1 MSQEFRIESDAIG
14 EVQVPVEAAWM
25 AQTQRSLQNFPTGA
39 RMPLGI
45 IRALLNIK
53 RAAAMANKANGSL
66 AADMADAIVATID
79 GLLQLDDV
87 ELRKDFPLSVYQTG
101 SGTQTNMNTNE
112 VVAHLAS
119 EHSGLQILPNDHV
132 NMGQSSNDIFPTAMH
147 IVAVEAVDNVEKSLA
162 HLIDE
167 LRVKQDAFWETIK
180 VGRTHLQDATPL
192 TFGQELSGYISA
204 LKHNQ
209 ANIDA
214 LRPQLYELAMGGT
227 AVGTGLNANTELGK
241 AIAATIS
248 EVYGFPFT
256 AESNKFYG
264 LANHTAMNTVHGAF
278 KSLAADLMKIGNDI
292 RFLASGPRGGYGE
305 LSIPA
310 NEPGS
315 SIMPGKVNPTQVE
328 ALTMAAVR
336 VFGNDTTIT
345 MASSQGNFELNVF
358 KPVMID
364 AFLESA
370 ELMAGTM
377 TGFADRMIHGLDV
390 KPARMR
396 ELLDNSL
403 MTVTALSPHIG
414 YHAAAEI
421 AQAADKNGT
430 TLKVAALESGD
441 LTEEQYDEWMDFM
454 AMTNLERSNKE

>member
-1 MSQEFRIESDAIG
+1 MSQEYRIETDAIG
-14 EVQVPVEAAWM
+14 EVKVPLDAAWM

-39 RMPLGI
+39 RMPLAI

-53 RAAAMANKANGSL
+53 RAAALANQANGSL
-66 AADMADAIVATID
+66 DSERANAIVTTID
-79 GLLQLDDV
+79 SLLTLGDV
-87 ELRKDFPLSVYQTG
+87 DLRKAFPLSVYQTG

-119 EHSGLQILPNDHV
+119 QQGVAVLPNDHV

-147 IVAVEAVDNVEKSLA
+147 IVAVAAVNQVEIA
-162 HLIDE
+162 ITHLIDE
-167 LRVKQDAFWETIK
+167 LRVKQVAFWDVIK

-192 TFGQELSGYISA
+192 TFGQELSGYIAA
-204 LKHNQ
+204 LKHNLD
-209 ANIDA
+209 NIA
-214 LRPQLYELAMGGT
+214 AIRPQLYELAMGGT
-227 AVGTGLNANTELGK
+227 AVGTGLNANTALGAK
-241 AIAATIS
+241 IAEIIS
-248 EVYGFPFT
+248 DVYGFPFT
-256 AESNKFYG
+256 GDSNKFYG
-264 LANHTAMNTVHGAF
+264 LANHTALNTMHGAL

-305 LSIPA
+305 LKIPA

-364 AFLESA
+364 AFLESTD
-370 ELMAGTM
+370 LLAGTM
-377 TGFADRMIHGLDV
+377 TGFADRLVRGLEVNPD
-390 KPARMR
+390 RMR

-421 AQAADKNGT
+421 AQSADKNGT
-430 TLKVAALESGD
+430 TLKVAALASGEI
-441 LTEEQYDEWMDFM
+441 TEAQYDKWMDFM
-454 AMTNLERSNKE
+454 AMTNLERSHKE

>member
-1 MSQEFRIESDAIG
+1 MSQEYRIETDAIG
-14 EVQVPVEAAWM
+14 EVKVPLDAAWM

-39 RMPLGI
+39 RMPLAI

-53 RAAAMANKANGSL
+53 RAAALANQANGSL
-66 AADMADAIVATID
+66 DSERANAIVTTID
-79 GLLQLDDV
+79 SLLTLGDV
-87 ELRKDFPLSVYQTG
+87 DLRKAFPLSVYQTG

-119 EHSGLQILPNDHV
+119 QQGVAVLPNDHV

-147 IVAVEAVDNVEKSLA
+147 IVAVAAVNQVEIA
-162 HLIDE
+162 ITHLIDE
-167 LRVKQDAFWETIK
+167 LRVKQVAFWDVIK

-192 TFGQELSGYISA
+192 TFGQELSGYIAA
-204 LKHNQ
+204 LKHNLD
-209 ANIDA
+209 NIA
-214 LRPQLYELAMGGT
+214 AIRPQLYELAMGGT
-227 AVGTGLNANTELGK
+227 AVGTGLNANTALGAK
-241 AIAATIS
+241 IAEIIS
-248 EVYGFPFT
+248 DVYGFPFT
-256 AESNKFYG
+256 GDSNKFYG
-264 LANHTAMNTVHGAF
+264 LANHTALNTMHGAL

-305 LSIPA
+305 LKIPA

-364 AFLESA
+364 AFLESTD
-370 ELMAGTM
+370 LLAGTM
-377 TGFADRMIHGLDV
+377 TGFADRLVRGLEV
-390 KPARMR
+390 KPDRMR

-421 AQAADKNGT
+421 AQSADKNGT
-430 TLKVAALESGD
+430 TLKVAALASGEI
-441 LTEEQYDEWMDFM
+441 TEAQYDKWMDFM
-454 AMTNLERSNKE
+454 AMTNLERSHKE

>member
-1 MSQEFRIESDAIG
+1 MSQEYRIETDAIG
-14 EVQVPVEAAWM
+14 EVKVPLDAAWM

-39 RMPLGI
+39 RMPLAI

-53 RAAAMANKANGSL
+53 RAAALANQANGSL
-66 AADMADAIVATID
+66 DSERANAIVTTID
-79 GLLQLDDV
+79 SLLTLGDV
-87 ELRKDFPLSVYQTG
+87 DLRKAFPLSVYQTG

-119 EHSGLQILPNDHV
+119 QQGVAVLPNDHV

-147 IVAVEAVDNVEKSLA
+147 IVAVAAVNQVEIA
-162 HLIDE
+162 ITHLIDE
-167 LRVKQDAFWETIK
+167 LRVKQVAFWDVIK

-192 TFGQELSGYISA
+192 TFGQELSGYIAA
-204 LKHNQ
+204 LKHNLD
-209 ANIDA
+209 NIA
-214 LRPQLYELAMGGT
+214 AIRPQLYELAMGGT
-227 AVGTGLNANTELGK
+227 AVGTGLNADTALGAK
-241 AIAATIS
+241 IAEIIS
-248 EVYGFPFT
+248 DAYGFPFT
-256 AESNKFYG
+256 GDSNKFYG
-264 LANHTAMNTVHGAF
+264 LANHTALNTMHGAL

-305 LSIPA
+305 LKIPA

-364 AFLESA
+364 AFLESTD
-370 ELMAGTM
+370 LLAGTM
-377 TGFADRMIHGLDV
+377 TGFADRLVRGLEVNPD
-390 KPARMR
+390 RMR

-421 AQAADKNGT
+421 AQSADKNGT
-430 TLKVAALESGD
+430 TLKVAALASGEI
-441 LTEEQYDEWMDFM
+441 TEAQYDEWMDFM
-454 AMTNLERSNKE
+454 AMTNLERSHKE

>member
-1 MSQEFRIESDAIG
+1 MSQEYRIETDAIG
-14 EVQVPVEAAWM
+14 EVKVPLDAAWM

-39 RMPLGI
+39 RMPLAI

-53 RAAAMANKANGSL
+53 RAAALANQANGSL
-66 AADMADAIVATID
+66 DSERANAIVTTID
-79 GLLQLDDV
+79 SLLTLGDV
-87 ELRKDFPLSVYQTG
+87 DLRKDFPLSVYQTG

-119 EHSGLQILPNDHV
+119 QQGVAVLPNDHV

-147 IVAVEAVDNVEKSLA
+147 IVAVAAVNQVEIA
-162 HLIDE
+162 ITHLIDE
-167 LRVKQDAFWETIK
+167 LRVKQVAFWDVIK

-192 TFGQELSGYISA
+192 TFGQELSGYIAA
-204 LKHNQ
+204 LKHNLD
-209 ANIDA
+209 NIA
-214 LRPQLYELAMGGT
+214 AIRPQLYELAMGGT
-227 AVGTGLNANTELGK
+227 AVGTGLNADTALGAK
-241 AIAATIS
+241 IAEIIS
-248 EVYGFPFT
+248 DAYGFPFT
-256 AESNKFYG
+256 GDSNKFYG
-264 LANHTAMNTVHGAF
+264 LANHTALNTMHGAL

-305 LSIPA
+305 LKIPA

-358 KPVMID
+358 KPVMVD
-364 AFLESA
+364 AFLESTD
-370 ELMAGTM
+370 LLAGTM
-377 TGFADRMIHGLDV
+377 TGFADRLVRGLEVNPD
-390 KPARMR
+390 RMR

-403 MTVTALSPHIG
+403 MTVTALSPYIG

-421 AQAADKNGT
+421 AQSADKNGT
-430 TLKVAALESGD
+430 TLKVAALASGEI
-441 LTEEQYDEWMDFM
+441 TEAQYDEWMDFM
-454 AMTNLERSNKE
+454 AMTNLERSHKE

>member
-1 MSQEFRIESDAIG
+1 MSQEYRIETDAIG
-14 EVQVPVEAAWM
+14 EVKVPLDAAWM

-39 RMPLGI
+39 RMPLAI

-53 RAAAMANKANGSL
+53 RAAALANQANGSL
-66 AADMADAIVATID
+66 DSERANAIVTTID
-79 GLLQLDDV
+79 SLLTLGDV
-87 ELRKDFPLSVYQTG
+87 DLRKDFPLSVYQTG

-119 EHSGLQILPNDHV
+119 QQGVAVLPNDHV

-147 IVAVEAVDNVEKSLA
+147 IVAVAAVNQVEIA
-162 HLIDE
+162 ITHLIDE
-167 LRVKQDAFWETIK
+167 LRVKQVAFWDVIK

-192 TFGQELSGYISA
+192 TFGQELSGYIAA
-204 LKHNQ
+204 LKHNLD
-209 ANIDA
+209 NIA
-214 LRPQLYELAMGGT
+214 AIRPQLYELAMGGT
-227 AVGTGLNANTELGK
+227 AVGTGLNADTALGAK
-241 AIAATIS
+241 IAEIIS
-248 EVYGFPFT
+248 DVYGFPFT
-256 AESNKFYG
+256 GDSNKFYG
-264 LANHTAMNTVHGAF
+264 LANHTALNTMHGAL

-305 LSIPA
+305 LKIPA

-364 AFLESA
+364 AFLESTD
-370 ELMAGTM
+370 LLAGTM
-377 TGFADRMIHGLDV
+377 TGFADRLVRGLEVNPD
-390 KPARMR
+390 RMR

-421 AQAADKNGT
+421 AQSADKNGT
-430 TLKVAALESGD
+430 TLKVAALASGEI
-441 LTEEQYDEWMDFM
+441 TEAQYDEWMDFM
-454 AMTNLERSNKE
+454 AMTNLERSHKE

>member
-1 MSQEFRIESDAIG
+1 MSQEYRIETDAIG
-14 EVQVPVEAAWM
+14 EVKVPLDAAWM

-39 RMPLGI
+39 RMPLAI

-53 RAAAMANKANGSL
+53 RAAALANQANGSL
-66 AADMADAIVATID
+66 DSERANAIVTTID
-79 GLLQLDDV
+79 SLLTLGDV
-87 ELRKDFPLSVYQTG
+87 DLRKDFPLSVYQTG

-119 EHSGLQILPNDHV
+119 QQGVAVLPNDHV

-147 IVAVEAVDNVEKSLA
+147 IVAVAAVNQVEIA
-162 HLIDE
+162 ITHLIDE
-167 LRVKQDAFWETIK
+167 LRVKQVAFWDVIK

-192 TFGQELSGYISA
+192 TFGQELSGYIAA
-204 LKHNQ
+204 LKHNLD
-209 ANIDA
+209 NIA
-214 LRPQLYELAMGGT
+214 AIRPQLYELAMGGT
-227 AVGTGLNANTELGK
+227 AVGTGLNANTALGAK
-241 AIAATIS
+241 IAEIIS
-248 EVYGFPFT
+248 DVYGFPFT
-256 AESNKFYG
+256 GDSNKFYG
-264 LANHTAMNTVHGAF
+264 LANHTALNTMHGAL

-305 LSIPA
+305 LKIPA

-358 KPVMID
+358 KSVMID
-364 AFLESA
+364 AFLESTD
-370 ELMAGTM
+370 LLAGTM
-377 TGFADRMIHGLDV
+377 TGFADRLVRGLEVNPD
-390 KPARMR
+390 RMR

-421 AQAADKNGT
+421 AQSADKNGT
-430 TLKVAALESGD
+430 TLKVAALASGEI
-441 LTEEQYDEWMDFM
+441 TEAQYDEWMDFM
-454 AMTNLERSNKE
+454 AMTNLERSHKE

>member
-1 MSQEFRIESDAIG
+1 MSQEYRIETDAIG
-14 EVQVPVEAAWM
+14 EVKVPLAAAWM

-39 RMPLGI
+39 RMPLAI

-53 RAAAMANKANGSL
+53 RAAALANQANGSL
-66 AADMADAIVATID
+66 DSERANAIVTTID
-79 GLLQLDDV
+79 SLLTLGDV
-87 ELRKDFPLSVYQTG
+87 DLRKDFPLSVYQTG

-119 EHSGLQILPNDHV
+119 QQGVAVLPNDHV

-147 IVAVEAVDNVEKSLA
+147 IVAVAAVNQVEIA
-162 HLIDE
+162 ITHLIDE
-167 LRVKQDAFWETIK
+167 LRVKQVAFWDVIK

-192 TFGQELSGYISA
+192 TFGQELSGYIAA
-204 LKHNQ
+204 LKHNLD
-209 ANIDA
+209 NIA
-214 LRPQLYELAMGGT
+214 AIRPQLYELAMGGT
-227 AVGTGLNANTELGK
+227 AVGTGLNANTALGAK
-241 AIAATIS
+241 IAEIIS
-248 EVYGFPFT
+248 DAYGFPFT
-256 AESNKFYG
+256 GDSNKFYG
-264 LANHTAMNTVHGAF
+264 LANHTTLNTMHGAL

-305 LSIPA
+305 LKIPA

-364 AFLESA
+364 AFLESTD
-370 ELMAGTM
+370 LLAGTM
-377 TGFADRMIHGLDV
+377 TGFADRLVRGLEVNPD
-390 KPARMR
+390 RMR

-421 AQAADKNGT
+421 AQSADKNGT
-430 TLKVAALESGD
+430 TLKVAALASGEI
-441 LTEEQYDEWMDFM
+441 TEAQYDEWMDFM
-454 AMTNLERSNKE
+454 AMTNLERSHKE

>member
-1 MSQEFRIESDAIG
+1 MSQEYRIETDAIG
-14 EVQVPVEAAWM
+14 EVKVPLDAAWM

-39 RMPLGI
+39 RMPLAI

-53 RAAAMANKANGSL
+53 RAAALANQANGSL
-66 AADMADAIVATID
+66 DSERANAIVTTID
-79 GLLQLDDV
+79 SLLTLGDV
-87 ELRKDFPLSVYQTG
+87 DLRKDFPLSVYQTG

-119 EHSGLQILPNDHV
+119 QQGVAVLPNDHV

-147 IVAVEAVDNVEKSLA
+147 IVAVAAVNQVEIA
-162 HLIDE
+162 ITHLIDE
-167 LRVKQDAFWETIK
+167 LRVKQVAFWDVIK

-192 TFGQELSGYISA
+192 TFGQELSGYIAA
-204 LKHNQ
+204 LKHNLD
-209 ANIDA
+209 NIA
-214 LRPQLYELAMGGT
+214 AIRPQLYELAMGGT
-227 AVGTGLNANTELGK
+227 AVGTGLNANTALGAK
-241 AIAATIS
+241 IAEIIS
-248 EVYGFPFT
+248 DAYGFPFT
-256 AESNKFYG
+256 GDSNKFYG
-264 LANHTAMNTVHGAF
+264 LANHTALNTMHGAL

-305 LSIPA
+305 LKIPA

-358 KPVMID
+358 KPVMVD
-364 AFLESA
+364 AFLESTD
-370 ELMAGTM
+370 LLAGTM
-377 TGFADRMIHGLDV
+377 TGFADRLVRGLEVNPD
-390 KPARMR
+390 RMR

-421 AQAADKNGT
+421 AQSADKNGT
-430 TLKVAALESGD
+430 TLKVAALASGEI
-441 LTEEQYDEWMDFM
+441 TEAQYDEWMDFM
-454 AMTNLERSNKE
+454 AMTNLERSHKE

>member
-1 MSQEFRIESDAIG
+1 MSQEYRIETDAIG
-14 EVQVPVEAAWM
+14 EVKVPLDAAWM

-39 RMPLGI
+39 RMPLAI

-53 RAAAMANKANGSL
+53 RAAALANQANGSL
-66 AADMADAIVATID
+66 DSERANAIVTTID
-79 GLLQLDDV
+79 SLLTLGDV
-87 ELRKDFPLSVYQTG
+87 DLRKDFPLSVYQTG
-101 SGTQTNMNTNE
+101 SGTQTNMDTNE

-119 EHSGLQILPNDHV
+119 QQGVAVLPNDHV

-147 IVAVEAVDNVEKSLA
+147 IVAVAAVNQVEIA
-162 HLIDE
+162 ITHLIDE
-167 LRVKQDAFWETIK
+167 LRVKQVAFWDVIK

-192 TFGQELSGYISA
+192 TFGQELSGYIAA
-204 LKHNQ
+204 LKHNLD
-209 ANIDA
+209 NIA
-214 LRPQLYELAMGGT
+214 AIRPQLYELAMGGT
-227 AVGTGLNANTELGK
+227 AVGTGLNANTALGAK
-241 AIAATIS
+241 IAEIIS
-248 EVYGFPFT
+248 DAYGFPFT
-256 AESNKFYG
+256 GDSNKFYG
-264 LANHTAMNTVHGAF
+264 LANHTALNTMHGAL

-305 LSIPA
+305 LKIPA

-358 KPVMID
+358 KPVMVD
-364 AFLESA
+364 AFLESTD
-370 ELMAGTM
+370 LLAGTM
-377 TGFADRMIHGLDV
+377 TGFADRLVRGLEVNPD
-390 KPARMR
+390 RMR

-421 AQAADKNGT
+421 AQSADKNGT
-430 TLKVAALESGD
+430 TLKVAALASGEI
-441 LTEEQYDEWMDFM
+441 TEAQYDEWMDFM
-454 AMTNLERSNKE
+454 AMTNLERSHKE

>member
-1 MSQEFRIESDAIG
+1 MSQEYRIETDAIG
-14 EVQVPVEAAWM
+14 EVKVPLAAAWM

-39 RMPLGI
+39 RMPLAI

-53 RAAAMANKANGSL
+53 RAAALANQANGSL
-66 AADMADAIVATID
+66 DSERANAIVTTID
-79 GLLQLDDV
+79 SLLTLGDV
-87 ELRKDFPLSVYQTG
+87 DLRKDFPLSVYQTG

-119 EHSGLQILPNDHV
+119 QQGVAVLPNDHV

-147 IVAVEAVDNVEKSLA
+147 IVAVAAVNQVEIA
-162 HLIDE
+162 ITHLIDE
-167 LRVKQDAFWETIK
+167 LRVKQVAFWDVIK

-192 TFGQELSGYISA
+192 TFGQELSGYIAA
-204 LKHNQ
+204 LKHNLD
-209 ANIDA
+209 NIA
-214 LRPQLYELAMGGT
+214 AIRPQLYELAMGGT
-227 AVGTGLNANTELGK
+227 AVGTGLNANTALGAK
-241 AIAATIS
+241 IAEIIS
-248 EVYGFPFT
+248 DAYGFPFT
-256 AESNKFYG
+256 GDSNKFYG
-264 LANHTAMNTVHGAF
+264 LANHTALNTMHGAL

-292 RFLASGPRGGYGE
+292 RCLASGPRGGYGE
-305 LSIPA
+305 LKIPA

-364 AFLESA
+364 AFLESTD
-370 ELMAGTM
+370 LLAGTM
-377 TGFADRMIHGLDV
+377 TGFADRLVRGLEVNPD
-390 KPARMR
+390 RMR

-421 AQAADKNGT
+421 AQSADKNGT
-430 TLKVAALESGD
+430 TLKVAALASGEI
-441 LTEEQYDEWMDFM
+441 TEAQYDEWMDFM
-454 AMTNLERSNKE
+454 AMTNLERSHKE

>member
-1 MSQEFRIESDAIG
+1 MSQEYRIETDAIG
-14 EVQVPVEAAWM
+14 EVKVPLDAAWM
-25 AQTQRSLQNFPTGA
+25 AQAQRSLQNFPTGA
-39 RMPLGI
+39 RMPLAI

-53 RAAAMANKANGSL
+53 RAAALANQANGSL
-66 AADMADAIVATID
+66 DSERANAIVTTID
-79 GLLQLDDV
+79 SLLTLGDV
-87 ELRKDFPLSVYQTG
+87 DLRKDFPLSVYQTG

-119 EHSGLQILPNDHV
+119 QQGVAVLPNDHV

-147 IVAVEAVDNVEKSLA
+147 IVAVAAVNQVEIA
-162 HLIDE
+162 ITHLIDE
-167 LRVKQDAFWETIK
+167 LRVKQVAFWDVIK

-192 TFGQELSGYISA
+192 TFGQELSGYIAA
-204 LKHNQ
+204 LKHNLD
-209 ANIDA
+209 NIA
-214 LRPQLYELAMGGT
+214 AIRPQLYELAMGGT
-227 AVGTGLNANTELGK
+227 AVGTGLNADTALGAK
-241 AIAATIS
+241 IAEIIS
-248 EVYGFPFT
+248 DAYGFPFT
-256 AESNKFYG
+256 GDSNKFYG
-264 LANHTAMNTVHGAF
+264 LANHTALNTMHGAL

-305 LSIPA
+305 LKIPA

-364 AFLESA
+364 AFLESTD
-370 ELMAGTM
+370 LLAGTM
-377 TGFADRMIHGLDV
+377 TGFADRLVRGLEVNPD
-390 KPARMR
+390 RMR

-421 AQAADKNGT
+421 AQSADKNGT
-430 TLKVAALESGD
+430 TLKVAALASGEI
-441 LTEEQYDEWMDFM
+441 TEAQYDEWMDFM
-454 AMTNLERSNKE
+454 AMTNLERSHKE

>member
-1 MSQEFRIESDAIG
+1 MSQEYRIETDAIG
-14 EVQVPVEAAWM
+14 EVKVPLDAAWM

-39 RMPLGI
+39 RMPLAI

-53 RAAAMANKANGSL
+53 RAAALANQANGSL
-66 AADMADAIVATID
+66 DSERANAIVTTID
-79 GLLQLDDV
+79 SLLTLGDV
-87 ELRKDFPLSVYQTG
+87 DLRKDFPLSVYQTG

-119 EHSGLQILPNDHV
+119 QQGVAVLPNDHV

-147 IVAVEAVDNVEKSLA
+147 IVAVAAVNQVEIA
-162 HLIDE
+162 ITHLIDE
-167 LRVKQDAFWETIK
+167 LHVKQVAFWDVIK

-192 TFGQELSGYISA
+192 TFGQELSGYIAA
-204 LKHNQ
+204 LKHNLD
-209 ANIDA
+209 NIA
-214 LRPQLYELAMGGT
+214 AIRPQLYELAMGGT
-227 AVGTGLNANTELGK
+227 AVGTGLNANTALGAK
-241 AIAATIS
+241 IAEIIS
-248 EVYGFPFT
+248 DVYGFPFT
-256 AESNKFYG
+256 GDSNKFYG
-264 LANHTAMNTVHGAF
+264 LANHTALNTMHGAL

-305 LSIPA
+305 LKIPA

-364 AFLESA
+364 AFLESTD
-370 ELMAGTM
+370 LLAGTM
-377 TGFADRMIHGLDV
+377 TGFADRLVRGLEVNPD
-390 KPARMR
+390 RMR

-421 AQAADKNGT
+421 AQSADKNGT
-430 TLKVAALESGD
+430 TLKVAALASGEI
-441 LTEEQYDEWMDFM
+441 TEAQYDEWMDFM
-454 AMTNLERSNKE
+454 AMTNLERSHKE

>member
-1 MSQEFRIESDAIG
+1 MSQEYRIETDAIG
-14 EVQVPVEAAWM
+14 EVKVPLDAAWM

-39 RMPLGI
+39 RMPLAI

-53 RAAAMANKANGSL
+53 RAAALANQANGSL
-66 AADMADAIVATID
+66 DSERANAIVTTID
-79 GLLQLDDV
+79 SLLTLGDV
-87 ELRKDFPLSVYQTG
+87 DLRKDFPLSVYQTG

-119 EHSGLQILPNDHV
+119 QQGVAVLPNDHV

-147 IVAVEAVDNVEKSLA
+147 IVAVAAVNQVEIA
-162 HLIDE
+162 ITHLIDE
-167 LRVKQDAFWETIK
+167 LRVKQVAFWDVIK

-192 TFGQELSGYISA
+192 TFGQELSGYIAA
-204 LKHNQ
+204 LKHNLD
-209 ANIDA
+209 NIA
-214 LRPQLYELAMGGT
+214 AIRPQLYELAMGGT
-227 AVGTGLNANTELGK
+227 AVGTGLNANTALGAK
-241 AIAATIS
+241 IAEIIS
-248 EVYGFPFT
+248 DVYGFPFT
-256 AESNKFYG
+256 GDSNKFYG
-264 LANHTAMNTVHGAF
+264 LANHTALNTMHGAL

-305 LSIPA
+305 LKIPA

-364 AFLESA
+364 AFLESTD
-370 ELMAGTM
+370 LLAGTM
-377 TGFADRMIHGLDV
+377 TGFADRLVRGLEVNPD
-390 KPARMR
+390 RMR

-421 AQAADKNGT
+421 AQSADKNGT
-430 TLKVAALESGD
+430 TLKVAALASGEI
-441 LTEEQYDEWMDFM
+441 TEAQYDEWMDFM
-454 AMTNLERSNKE
+454 AMTNLERSHKE

>member
-1 MSQEFRIESDAIG
+1 MSQEYRIETDAIG
-14 EVQVPVEAAWM
+14 EVKVPLDAAWM

-39 RMPLGI
+39 RMPLAI

-53 RAAAMANKANGSL
+53 RAAALANQANGSL
-66 AADMADAIVATID
+66 DSERANAIVTTID
-79 GLLQLDDV
+79 SLLTLGDV
-87 ELRKDFPLSVYQTG
+87 DLRKDFPLSVYQTG

-119 EHSGLQILPNDHV
+119 QQGVAVLPNDHV

-147 IVAVEAVDNVEKSLA
+147 IVAVAAVNQVEIA
-162 HLIDE
+162 ITHLIDE
-167 LRVKQDAFWETIK
+167 LRVKQVAFWDVIK

-192 TFGQELSGYISA
+192 TFGQELSGYIAA
-204 LKHNQ
+204 LKHNLDSI
-209 ANIDA
+209 AAI
-214 LRPQLYELAMGGT
+214 RPQLYELAMGGT
-227 AVGTGLNANTELGK
+227 AVGTGLNANTALGAK
-241 AIAATIS
+241 IAEIIS
-248 EVYGFPFT
+248 DVYGFPFT
-256 AESNKFYG
+256 GDSNKFYG
-264 LANHTAMNTVHGAF
+264 LANHTALNTMHGAL

-305 LSIPA
+305 LKIPA

-358 KPVMID
+358 KPVIID
-364 AFLESA
+364 AFLESTD
-370 ELMAGTM
+370 LLAGTM
-377 TGFADRMIHGLDV
+377 TGFADRLVRGLEVNPD
-390 KPARMR
+390 RMR

-421 AQAADKNGT
+421 AQSADKNGT
-430 TLKVAALESGD
+430 TLKVAALASGEI
-441 LTEEQYDEWMDFM
+441 TEAQYDEWMDFM
-454 AMTNLERSNKE
+454 AMTNLERSHKE

>member
-1 MSQEFRIESDAIG
+1 MSQEYRIETDAIG
-14 EVQVPVEAAWM
+14 EVKVPLDAAWM

-39 RMPLGI
+39 RMPLAI

-53 RAAAMANKANGSL
+53 RAAALANQANGSL
-66 AADMADAIVATID
+66 DSERANAIVTTID
-79 GLLQLDDV
+79 SLLTLGDV
-87 ELRKDFPLSVYQTG
+87 DLRKDFPLSVYQTG

-119 EHSGLQILPNDHV
+119 QQGVAVLPNDHV

-147 IVAVEAVDNVEKSLA
+147 IVAVAAVNQVEIA
-162 HLIDE
+162 ITHLIDE
-167 LRVKQDAFWETIK
+167 LRVKQVAFWDVIK

-192 TFGQELSGYISA
+192 TFGQELSGYIAA
-204 LKHNQ
+204 LKHNLD
-209 ANIDA
+209 NIA
-214 LRPQLYELAMGGT
+214 AIRPQLYELAMGGT
-227 AVGTGLNANTELGK
+227 AVGTGLNANTALGAK
-241 AIAATIS
+241 IAEIIS
-248 EVYGFPFT
+248 DVYGFPFT
-256 AESNKFYG
+256 GDSNKFYG
-264 LANHTAMNTVHGAF
+264 LANHTALNTMHGAL

-305 LSIPA
+305 LKIPA

-364 AFLESA
+364 AFLESTD
-370 ELMAGTM
+370 LLAGTM
-377 TGFADRMIHGLDV
+377 TGFADRLVRGLEVNPD
-390 KPARMR
+390 RMR

-421 AQAADKNGT
+421 AQSADKNGT
-430 TLKVAALESGD
+430 TLKVAALASGEI
-441 LTEEQYDEWMDFM
+441 TEAQYDKWMDFM
-454 AMTNLERSNKE
+454 AMTNLERSHKE

>member
-1 MSQEFRIESDAIG
+1 MSQEYRIETDAIG
-14 EVQVPVEAAWM
+14 EVKVPLDAAWM

-39 RMPLGI
+39 RMPLAI

-53 RAAAMANKANGSL
+53 RAAALANQANGSL
-66 AADMADAIVATID
+66 DSERANAIVTTID
-79 GLLQLDDV
+79 SLLTLGDV
-87 ELRKDFPLSVYQTG
+87 DLRKDFPLSVYQTG

-119 EHSGLQILPNDHV
+119 QQGVAVLPNDHV

-147 IVAVEAVDNVEKSLA
+147 IVAVAAVNQVEIA
-162 HLIDE
+162 ITHLIDE
-167 LRVKQDAFWETIK
+167 LRVKQVAFWDVIK

-192 TFGQELSGYISA
+192 TFGQELSGYIAA
-204 LKHNQ
+204 LKHNLD
-209 ANIDA
+209 NIA
-214 LRPQLYELAMGGT
+214 AIRPQLYELAMGGT
-227 AVGTGLNANTELGK
+227 AVGTGLNANTALGAK
-241 AIAATIS
+241 IAEIIS
-248 EVYGFPFT
+248 DAYGFPFT
-256 AESNKFYG
+256 GDSNKFYG
-264 LANHTAMNTVHGAF
+264 LANHTALNTMHGAL

-305 LSIPA
+305 LKIPA

-358 KPVMID
+358 KSVMID
-364 AFLESA
+364 AFLESTD
-370 ELMAGTM
+370 LLAGTM
-377 TGFADRMIHGLDV
+377 TGFADRLVRGLEVNPD
-390 KPARMR
+390 RMR

-421 AQAADKNGT
+421 AQSADKNGT
-430 TLKVAALESGD
+430 TLKVAALASGEI
-441 LTEEQYDEWMDFM
+441 TEAQYDEWMDFM
-454 AMTNLERSNKE
+454 AMTNLERSHKE

>member
-1 MSQEFRIESDAIG
+1 MSQEYRIETDAIG
-14 EVQVPVEAAWM
+14 EVKVPLDAAWM

-39 RMPLGI
+39 RMPLAI

-53 RAAAMANKANGSL
+53 RAAALANQANGSL
-66 AADMADAIVATID
+66 DSERANAIVTTID
-79 GLLQLDDV
+79 SLLTLGDV
-87 ELRKDFPLSVYQTG
+87 DLRKDFPLSVYQTG

-119 EHSGLQILPNDHV
+119 QQGVAVLPNDHV

-147 IVAVEAVDNVEKSLA
+147 IVAVAAVNQVEIA
-162 HLIDE
+162 ITHLIDE
-167 LRVKQDAFWETIK
+167 LRVKQVAFWDVIK

-192 TFGQELSGYISA
+192 TFGQELSGYIAA
-204 LKHNQ
+204 LKHNLD
-209 ANIDA
+209 NIA
-214 LRPQLYELAMGGT
+214 AIRPQLYELAMGGT
-227 AVGTGLNANTELGK
+227 AVGTGLNANTALGAK
-241 AIAATIS
+241 IAEIIS
-248 EVYGFPFT
+248 DVYGFPFT
-256 AESNKFYG
+256 GDSNKFYG
-264 LANHTAMNTVHGAF
+264 LANHTALNTMHGAL

-305 LSIPA
+305 LKIPA

-364 AFLESA
+364 AFLESTD
-370 ELMAGTM
+370 LLSGTM
-377 TGFADRMIHGLDV
+377 TGFADRLVRGLEVNPD
-390 KPARMR
+390 RMR

-421 AQAADKNGT
+421 AQSADKNGT
-430 TLKVAALESGD
+430 TLKVAALASGEI
-441 LTEEQYDEWMDFM
+441 TEAQYDEWMDFM
-454 AMTNLERSNKE
+454 AMTNLERSHKE

>member
-1 MSQEFRIESDAIG
+1 MSQEYRIETDAIG
-14 EVQVPVEAAWM
+14 EVKVPLDAAWM

-39 RMPLGI
+39 RMPLAI

-53 RAAAMANKANGSL
+53 RAAALANQANGSL
-66 AADMADAIVATID
+66 DSERANAIVTTID
-79 GLLQLDDV
+79 SLLTLGDV
-87 ELRKDFPLSVYQTG
+87 DLRKDFPLSVYQTG
-101 SGTQTNMNTNE
+101 SGTQTNMNINE

-119 EHSGLQILPNDHV
+119 QQGVAVLPNDHV

-147 IVAVEAVDNVEKSLA
+147 IVAVAAVNQVEIA
-162 HLIDE
+162 ITHLIDE
-167 LRVKQDAFWETIK
+167 LRVKQVAFWDVIK

-192 TFGQELSGYISA
+192 TFGQELSGYIAA
-204 LKHNQ
+204 LKHNLD
-209 ANIDA
+209 NIA
-214 LRPQLYELAMGGT
+214 AIRPQLYELAMGGT
-227 AVGTGLNANTELGK
+227 AVGTGLNADTALGAK
-241 AIAATIS
+241 IAEIIS
-248 EVYGFPFT
+248 DAYGFPFT
-256 AESNKFYG
+256 GDSNKFYG
-264 LANHTAMNTVHGAF
+264 LANHTALNTMHGAL

-305 LSIPA
+305 LKIPA

-364 AFLESA
+364 AFLESTD
-370 ELMAGTM
+370 LLAGTM
-377 TGFADRMIHGLDV
+377 TGFADRLVRGLEVNPD
-390 KPARMR
+390 RMR

-421 AQAADKNGT
+421 AQSADKNGT
-430 TLKVAALESGD
+430 TLKVAALASGEI
-441 LTEEQYDEWMDFM
+441 TEAQYDEWMDFM
-454 AMTNLERSNKE
+454 AMTNLERSHKE

>member
-1 MSQEFRIESDAIG
+1 MSQEYRIETDAIG
-14 EVQVPVEAAWM
+14 EVKVPLDAAWM

-39 RMPLGI
+39 RMPLAI

-53 RAAAMANKANGSL
+53 RAAALANQANGSL
-66 AADMADAIVATID
+66 DSERANAIVTTID
-79 GLLQLDDV
+79 SLLTLGDV
-87 ELRKDFPLSVYQTG
+87 DLRKDFPLSVYQTG
-101 SGTQTNMNTNE
+101 SGTQTNMNINE

-119 EHSGLQILPNDHV
+119 QQGVAVLPNDHV

-147 IVAVEAVDNVEKSLA
+147 IVAVAAVNQVEIA
-162 HLIDE
+162 ITHLIDE
-167 LRVKQDAFWETIK
+167 LRVKQVAFWDVIK

-192 TFGQELSGYISA
+192 TFGQELSGYIAA
-204 LKHNQ
+204 LKHNLDSI
-209 ANIDA
+209 AAI
-214 LRPQLYELAMGGT
+214 RPQLYELAMGGT
-227 AVGTGLNANTELGK
+227 AVGTGLNANTALGAK
-241 AIAATIS
+241 IAEIIS
-248 EVYGFPFT
+248 DVYGFPFT
-256 AESNKFYG
+256 GDSNKFYG
-264 LANHTAMNTVHGAF
+264 LANHTALNTMHGAL

-305 LSIPA
+305 LKIPA

-364 AFLESA
+364 AFLESTD
-370 ELMAGTM
+370 LLAGTM
-377 TGFADRMIHGLDV
+377 TGFADRLVRGLEVNPD
-390 KPARMR
+390 RMR

-421 AQAADKNGT
+421 AQSADKNGT
-430 TLKVAALESGD
+430 TLKVAALASGEI
-441 LTEEQYDEWMDFM
+441 TEAQYDEWMDFM
-454 AMTNLERSNKE
+454 AMTNLERSHKE

>member
-1 MSQEFRIESDAIG
+1 MLQEFRIESDAIG
-14 EVQVPVEAAWM
+14 EVQVPIDAAWM
-25 AQTQRSLQNFPTGA
+25 AQTQRSLQNFPTA
-39 RMPLGI
+39 SRMPLGI

-53 RAAAMANKANGSL
+53 RAAAFANKANGSL
-66 AADMADAIVATID
+66 DADKADAIVATID
-79 GLLQLDDV
+79 ELLSLDDV

-119 EHSGLQILPNDHV
+119 QKSGLEILPNDHV

-147 IVAVEAVDNVEKSLA
+147 IVATESVATVEKALD
-162 HLIDE
+162 HLIAE
-167 LRVKQDAFWETIK
+167 LRIKQDAYWDVIK

-192 TFGQELSGYISA
+192 TFGQELSGYISS
-204 LKHNQ
+204 LKHDKE
-209 ANIDA
+209 IIEA

-227 AVGTGLNANTELGK
+227 AVGTGLNANVELGK
-241 AIAATIS
+241 AIAATVSDI
-248 EVYGFPFT
+248 YGFSFT

-264 LANHTAMNTVHGAF
+264 LTSHAAMNAVHGAF

-305 LSIPA
+305 LKIPA

-358 KPVMID
+358 KPVIIN
-364 AFLESA
+364 AFLESS
-370 ELMAGTM
+370 ELLAGTM
-377 TGFADRMIHGLDV
+377 TGFADRMIHGLEV
-390 KPARMR
+390 NPARMK

-430 TLKVAALESGD
+430 TLKKAALASGD
-441 LTEEQYDEWMDFM
+441 LTEAQYDEWMDFM
-454 AMTNLERSNKE
+454 AMTNLDRSNKE

>member
-1 MSQEFRIESDAIG
+1 MSQEYRIETDAIG
-14 EVQVPVEAAWM
+14 EVKVPLDAAWM

-39 RMPLGI
+39 RMPLAI

-53 RAAAMANKANGSL
+53 RAAALANQANGSL
-66 AADMADAIVATID
+66 DSERANAIVTTID
-79 GLLQLDDV
+79 SLLTLGDV
-87 ELRKDFPLSVYQTG
+87 DLRKDFPLSVYQTG

-119 EHSGLQILPNDHV
+119 QQGVAVLPNDHV

-147 IVAVEAVDNVEKSLA
+147 IVAVAAVNQVEIA
-162 HLIDE
+162 ITHLIDE
-167 LRVKQDAFWETIK
+167 LRVKQVAFWDVIK

-192 TFGQELSGYISA
+192 TFGQELSGYIAA
-204 LKHNQ
+204 LKHNLD
-209 ANIDA
+209 NIA
-214 LRPQLYELAMGGT
+214 AIRPQLYELAMGGT
-227 AVGTGLNANTELGK
+227 AVGTGLNANTALGAK
-241 AIAATIS
+241 IAEIIS
-248 EVYGFPFT
+248 DAYGFPFT
-256 AESNKFYG
+256 GDSNKFYG
-264 LANHTAMNTVHGAF
+264 LANHTALNTMHGAL

-305 LSIPA
+305 LKIPA
-310 NEPGS
+310 NEPGY

-364 AFLESA
+364 AFLESTD
-370 ELMAGTM
+370 LLAGTM
-377 TGFADRMIHGLDV
+377 TGFADRLVRGLEVNPD
-390 KPARMR
+390 RMR

-421 AQAADKNGT
+421 AQSADKNGT
-430 TLKVAALESGD
+430 TLKVAALASGEI
-441 LTEEQYDEWMDFM
+441 TEAQYDEWMDFM
-454 AMTNLERSNKE
+454 AMTNLERSHKE

>member
-1 MSQEFRIESDAIG
+1 MSQEYRIETDAIG
-14 EVQVPVEAAWM
+14 EVKVPLDAAWM

-39 RMPLGI
+39 RMPLAI

-53 RAAAMANKANGSL
+53 RAAALANQANGSL
-66 AADMADAIVATID
+66 DSERANAIVTTID
-79 GLLQLDDV
+79 SLLTLGDV
-87 ELRKDFPLSVYQTG
+87 DLRKDFPLSVYQTG

-119 EHSGLQILPNDHV
+119 QQGVAVLQNDHV

-147 IVAVEAVDNVEKSLA
+147 IVAVAAVNQVEIA
-162 HLIDE
+162 ITHLIDE
-167 LRVKQDAFWETIK
+167 LRVKQVAFWDVIK

-192 TFGQELSGYISA
+192 TFGQELSGYIAA
-204 LKHNQ
+204 LKHNLD
-209 ANIDA
+209 NIA
-214 LRPQLYELAMGGT
+214 AIRPQLYELAMGGT
-227 AVGTGLNANTELGK
+227 AVGTGLNADTALGAK
-241 AIAATIS
+241 IAEIIS
-248 EVYGFPFT
+248 DAYGFPFT
-256 AESNKFYG
+256 GDSNKFYG
-264 LANHTAMNTVHGAF
+264 LANHTALNTMHGAL

-305 LSIPA
+305 LKIPA

-364 AFLESA
+364 AFLESTD
-370 ELMAGTM
+370 LLAGTM
-377 TGFADRMIHGLDV
+377 TGFADRLVRGLEVNPD
-390 KPARMR
+390 RMR

-421 AQAADKNGT
+421 AQSADKNGT
-430 TLKVAALESGD
+430 TLKVAALASGEI
-441 LTEEQYDEWMDFM
+441 TEAQYDEWMDFM
-454 AMTNLERSNKE
+454 AMTNLERSHKE

>member
-1 MSQEFRIESDAIG
+1 MTQEFRIEADAIG
-14 EVQVPVEAAWM
+14 EVKVPVEAAWM

-39 RMPLGI
+39 RMPLAI

-53 RAAAMANKANGSL
+53 RAAALANKANGSL
-66 AADMADAIVATID
+66 DADRADAIITTIEV
-79 GLLQLDDV
+79 LLKLDDV

-119 EHSGLQILPNDHV
+119 QTGIEVLPNDHV

-147 IVAVEAVDNVEKSLA
+147 IVAVAAVADVEAALA
-162 HLIDE
+162 HLIAE
-167 LRVKQDAFWETIK
+167 LRLKQDAFWDVIK

-204 LKHNQ
+204 LKHNE
-209 ANIDA
+209 ANLA
-214 LRPQLYELAMGGT
+214 VLRPQLYELAMGGT
-227 AVGTGLNANTELGK
+227 AVGTGLNANTELGA
-241 AIAATIS
+241 AIAATVS
-248 EVYGFPFT
+248 DVYGFPFT
-256 AESNKFYG
+256 GESNKFYG
-264 LANHTAMNTVHGAF
+264 LANHTAINTVHGAF
-278 KSLAADLMKIGNDI
+278 KALAADLMKIGNDI

-305 LSIPA
+305 LKIPA

-370 ELMAGTM
+370 ELLAGTM
-377 TGFADRMIHGLDV
+377 AGFADRMIHGLEV
-390 KPARMR
+390 NPTRMH

-430 TLKVAALESGD
+430 TLKVAALASGA
-441 LTEEQYDEWMDFM
+441 LTEAQYDEWMDFM
-454 AMTNLERSNKE
+454 AMTNLERSHKE

>member
-1 MSQEFRIESDAIG
+1 MSQEYRIETDAIG
-14 EVQVPVEAAWM
+14 EVKVPLDAAWM

-39 RMPLGI
+39 RMPLAI

-53 RAAAMANKANGSL
+53 RAAALANQANGSL
-66 AADMADAIVATID
+66 DSERANAIVTTID
-79 GLLQLDDV
+79 SLLTLGDV
-87 ELRKDFPLSVYQTG
+87 DLRKDFPLSVYQTG

-119 EHSGLQILPNDHV
+119 QQGVAVLPNDHV

-147 IVAVEAVDNVEKSLA
+147 IVAVAAVNQVEIA
-162 HLIDE
+162 ITHLIDE
-167 LRVKQDAFWETIK
+167 LRVKQAAFWDVIK

-192 TFGQELSGYISA
+192 TFGQELSGYIAA
-204 LKHNQ
+204 LKHNLD
-209 ANIDA
+209 NIA
-214 LRPQLYELAMGGT
+214 AIRPQLYELAMGGT
-227 AVGTGLNANTELGK
+227 AVGTGLNANTALGAK
-241 AIAATIS
+241 IAEIIS
-248 EVYGFPFT
+248 DAYGFPFT
-256 AESNKFYG
+256 GDSNKFYG
-264 LANHTAMNTVHGAF
+264 LANHTALNTMHGAL

-305 LSIPA
+305 LKIPA

-364 AFLESA
+364 AFLESTD
-370 ELMAGTM
+370 LLAGTM
-377 TGFADRMIHGLDV
+377 TGFADRLVRGLEVNPD
-390 KPARMR
+390 RMR

-421 AQAADKNGT
+421 AQSADKNGT
-430 TLKVAALESGD
+430 TLKVAALASGEI
-441 LTEEQYDEWMDFM
+441 TEAQYDEWMDFM
-454 AMTNLERSNKE
+454 AMTNLERSHKE

>member
-1 MSQEFRIESDAIG
+1 MSQEYRIETDAIG
-14 EVQVPVEAAWM
+14 EVKVPLDAAWM

-39 RMPLGI
+39 RMPLAI

-53 RAAAMANKANGSL
+53 RAAALANQANGSL
-66 AADMADAIVATID
+66 DSERANAIVTTID
-79 GLLQLDDV
+79 SLLTLGDV
-87 ELRKDFPLSVYQTG
+87 DLRKDFPLSVYQTG

-119 EHSGLQILPNDHV
+119 QQGVAVLPNDHV

-147 IVAVEAVDNVEKSLA
+147 IVAVAAVNQVEIA
-162 HLIDE
+162 ITHLIDE
-167 LRVKQDAFWETIK
+167 LRVKQVAFWDVIK

-192 TFGQELSGYISA
+192 TFGQELSGYIAA
-204 LKHNQ
+204 LKHNLD
-209 ANIDA
+209 NIA
-214 LRPQLYELAMGGT
+214 AIRPQLYELAMGGT
-227 AVGTGLNANTELGK
+227 AVGTGLNANTALGAK
-241 AIAATIS
+241 IAEIIS
-248 EVYGFPFT
+248 DAYGFPFT
-256 AESNKFYG
+256 GDSNKFYG
-264 LANHTAMNTVHGAF
+264 LANHTALNTMHGAL

-292 RFLASGPRGGYGE
+292 RFLASGPRGSYGE
-305 LSIPA
+305 LKIPA

-358 KPVMID
+358 NPVMID
-364 AFLESA
+364 AFLESTD
-370 ELMAGTM
+370 LLAGTM
-377 TGFADRMIHGLDV
+377 TGFADRLVRGLEVNPD
-390 KPARMR
+390 RMR

-421 AQAADKNGT
+421 AQSADKNGT
-430 TLKVAALESGD
+430 TLKVAALASGEI
-441 LTEEQYDEWMDFM
+441 TEAQYDEWMDFM
-454 AMTNLERSNKE
+454 AMTNLERSHKE